1 MRKILPATL
10 VLLMLVTAEC
20 PTASGQVNDGQAV
33 AAPISSTEIKK
44 RSEPDG
50 KGAGDYMQ
58 DMIYAAAI
66 GDEEALYD
74 ATEGWNR
81 KTSESGLTHDVLSI
95 SEFLDNF
102 YTYSGFDLDRDYL
115 YDMTQFAV
123 NGDLSNG
130 RKAAAEWATKQDAI
144 LDESP
149 RIDFDD
155 LYLLA
160 KIIQN
165 EAGSSW
171 LSMEWKMSVG
181 EVLLNRVA
189 SPEFPDTIYEC
200 AHQKGQYSGAN
211 SSKFER
217 MNPSEDCVVAAL
229 RLLSGERVLNEP
241 SVVFQSNFK
250 QGSGVFRILTDSR
263 LGKTYLCYS
272 SHRNLYD

>member
-1 MRKILPATL
+1 MRIILPATL
-10 VLLMLVTAEC
+10 VLLLLVTAEC
-20 PTASGQVNDGQAV
+20 PTASVQANDGQA
-33 AAPISSTEIKK
+33 AAPILSSE
-44 RSEPDG
+44 RSKE
-50 KGAGDYMQ
+50 AGDYMQ
-58 DMIYAAAI
+58 DMIYAAAT
-66 GDEEALYD
+66 GDNETLYD

-81 KTSESGLTHDVLSI
+81 TVSESGLTHDVLSI

-102 YTYSGFDLDRDYL
+102 YTYTGFSLDRDYL

-123 NGDLSNG
+123 NGDLDGG
-130 RKAAAEWATKQDAI
+130 RKAAAEWATKQDTL
-144 LDESP
+144 LDDSP
-149 RIDFDD
+149 RVDFDD

-160 KIIQN
+160 KIIYN

-200 AHQKGQYSGAN
+200 AHQKGQYSGVN
-211 SSKFER
+211 SPQFET
-217 MNPSEDCVVAAL
+217 MNPTEDCVTAAL

-241 SVVFQSNFK
+241 SVVFQANFK
-250 QGSGVFRILTDSR
+250 QGSGVFRTLSDDK